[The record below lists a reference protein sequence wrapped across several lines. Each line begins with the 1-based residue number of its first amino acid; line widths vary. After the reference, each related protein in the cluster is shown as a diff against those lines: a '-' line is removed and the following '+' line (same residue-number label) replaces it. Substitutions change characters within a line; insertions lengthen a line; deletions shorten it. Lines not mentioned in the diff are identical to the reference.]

1 MGLGVR
7 VRDLLDFDLFL
18 KRKTVDRVHGLCGK
32 LMGLGVR
39 VRDLLD
45 FDLFL
50 KRKTVDRVHGL

>member
-1 MGLGVR
+1 
-7 VRDLLDFDLFL
+7 
-18 KRKTVDRVHGLCGK
+18 VDRVHGLCGK